1 MGYFAENITLSLT
14 IRINRSKFLVSTRN
28 RSPMNATTGNPVLIQ
43 KEQVSE
49 LRFPSSEVLTSPD
62 EITRRQNELARA
74 LVLGN
79 VDHSKVRIIFQDTEG
94 SKMVETTIWAVT
106 ELRVVLKS
114 GMVIPINR
122 ILEVIT

>member
-1 MGYFAENITLSLT
+1 MVYVILT
-14 IRINRSKFLVSTRN
+14 NTPA
-28 RSPMNATTGNPVLIQ
+28 PMNTSSRNAVLIP

-49 LRFPSSEVLTSPD
+49 LRFPSSEVLSSPE
-62 EITRRQNELARA
+62 EILRRKNELSRA

-79 VDHSKVRIIFQDTEG
+79 VDHSKVRIVFADAEG
-94 SKMVETTIWAVT
+94 PKMVETTIWAVT

-122 ILEVIT
+122 IIEVIT

>member
-1 MGYFAENITLSLT
+1 
-14 IRINRSKFLVSTRN
+14 
-28 RSPMNATTGNPVLIQ
+28 MNATHGNAVLIQ

-49 LRFPSSEVLTSPD
+49 LRFPSSEVLTSTD
-62 EITRRQNELARA
+62 EIIRRKNELSRA

-79 VDHSKVRIIFQDTEG
+79 VDHSKVRILFVDTEG
-94 SKMVETTIWAVT
+94 PKMVETTIWAVT

-122 ILEVIT
+122 ITEIVT

>member
-1 MGYFAENITLSLT
+1 MNLT
-14 IRINRSKFLVSTRN
+14 YK
-28 RSPMNATTGNPVLIQ
+28 NPVLIQ

-49 LRFPSSEVLTSPD
+49 LRFPSSEVLTSSD
-62 EITRRQNELARA
+62 EITRRKNELSRA

-79 VDHSKVRIIFQDTEG
+79 VDHSKVRILFVDAEG
-94 SKMVETTIWAVT
+94 PKMVETTIWAVT

-122 ILEVIT
+122 ITEVVT

>member
-1 MGYFAENITLSLT
+1 
-14 IRINRSKFLVSTRN
+14 
-28 RSPMNATTGNPVLIQ
+28 MNVTFRNPVLIQ

-49 LRFPSSEVLTSPD
+49 LRFPSSEVLTSHE
-62 EITRRQNELARA
+62 EINRRKNELSRA

-79 VDHSKVRIIFQDTEG
+79 VDHSKVRIMFIDAEG
-94 SKMVETTIWAVT
+94 PKMVETTIWAVT

-122 ILEVIT
+122 ITEIVT